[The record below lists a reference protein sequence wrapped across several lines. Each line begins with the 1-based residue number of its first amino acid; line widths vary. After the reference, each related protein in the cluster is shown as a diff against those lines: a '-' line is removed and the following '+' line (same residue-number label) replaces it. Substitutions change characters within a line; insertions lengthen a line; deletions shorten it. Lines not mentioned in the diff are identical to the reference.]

1 MIDLK
6 IEGSFAISDFS
17 TNFLLFFC
25 FILLQVLPLDNGIMM
40 TPKRGVLY
48 HFLLMVNVS
57 ETSSLLKL
65 RQFVATG
72 D

>member
-6 IEGSFAISDFS
+6 IEGSFAISGFS
-17 TNFLLFFC
+17 TNFLLFSAF
-25 FILLQVLPLDNGIMM
+25 FYLLPLDNGIMM

-65 RQFVATG
+65 RQFVGLG

>member
-6 IEGSFAISDFS
+6 SKEVSAISGFS
-17 TNFLLFFC
+17 TNFLLFSAF
-25 FILLQVLPLDNGIMM
+25 FYLLPLDNGIMM

-57 ETSSLLKL
+57 ETSTLHKL